1 VWIDRARTVADEWLR
16 ATAGDVD
23 AAARFPHESVD
34 ALREADLLSVQ
45 VPVEMGGGGIGFQNL
60 GRVVEELARGCASTA
75 LIYSMHQIQVACL
88 IRHAPPGPLQAYLAR
103 LSNAA
108 PLLASVTSEVGT
120 EGDIRMSL
128 AAIKPRGKGQCL
140 EKQAAVVSYGEFAD
154 AFLITARRS
163 TESAAEDQV
172 LVLCERSDVALE
184 KSGHWS
190 TIGLRG
196 TCSPPFKLRAVI
208 ATGHVFPQQFSEIL
222 SQTMLPVSHALWS
235 SVWLGMATEVFE
247 MAKAFVQNRARRSV
261 GMPRPEGAR
270 LAEVAIAHQQLTALV
285 HAATRRLDE
294 AAPEEFATINRQIES
309 NALKVA
315 ASNLL
320 VEIVGKAMLIIGV
333 AGYRTDGEYSL
344 DRLLRDSYGANVMV
358 NNDRILAST
367 SQLLLVSRS
376 GQRGR

>member
-1 VWIDRARTVADEWLR
+1 MWIERARTAADEWLR
-16 ATAGDVD
+16 TTAGDVD
-23 AAARFPHESVD
+23 AGARFPHESVD

-45 VPVEMGGGGIGFQNL
+45 VPSEMGGGGIGFQDL
-60 GRVVEELARGCASTA
+60 GRIVEELARACASTA
-75 LIYSMHQIQVACL
+75 LIYSMHQIQVSCL
-88 IRHAPPGPLQAYLAR
+88 IRHAPPGPLQEYLAR
-103 LSNAA
+103 LSDAS

-128 AAIKPRGKGQCL
+128 AALESRGKVQVL
-140 EKQAAVVSYGEFAD
+140 EKHAAVVSYGESAD

-163 TESAAEDQV
+163 PEDAPEDQV
-172 LVLCERSDVALE
+172 LVLCERPDVSLE
-184 KSGHWS
+184 KTGNWN

-196 TCSPPFKLRAVI
+196 TCSPPFKLRAAV
-208 ATGHVFPQQFSEIL
+208 ATGHVFPQHFGEIL

-247 MAKAFVQNRARRSV
+247 RARAFVQNRARRSV
-261 GMPRPEGAR
+261 GKPRPEGAR
-270 LAEVAIAHQQLTALV
+270 LAELAIAHQQLTALV
-285 HAATRRLDE
+285 HAATRRLDD
-294 AAPEEFATINRQIES
+294 AAPEEFASINQQIES
-309 NALKVA
+309 NSLKVA

-344 DRLLRDSYGANVMV
+344 DRLLRDSFGANVMV

-376 GQRGR
+376 